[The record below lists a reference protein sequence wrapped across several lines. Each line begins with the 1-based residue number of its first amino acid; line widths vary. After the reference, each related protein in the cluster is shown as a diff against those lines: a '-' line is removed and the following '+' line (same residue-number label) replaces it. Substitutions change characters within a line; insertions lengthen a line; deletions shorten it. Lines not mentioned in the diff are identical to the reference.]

1 MKVDNPKVFADVLYG
16 RPLMPKRE
24 TIAREGRGA
33 DTAAV
38 HGARQRA
45 RHRCH
50 RGRMRSNFKPLYKGA
65 VMVLWFS
72 SGKWNKI
79 FAEVNILEN
88 LALVVVDMVHFI
100 DLKQ

>member
-1 MKVDNPKVFADVLYG
+1 MNLVLTREGMKVDNPKIFADVLYG

-24 TIAREGRGA
+24 TIAREGRRQRG
-33 DTAAV
+33 
-38 HGARQRA
+38 GARQRA
-45 RHRCH
+45 RHRRH

-79 FAEVNILEN
+79 FAEVNILEK
-88 LALVVVDMVHFI
+88 LLI
-100 DLKQ
+100 Y